1 MATGGRAGGGIT
13 AVALT
18 KLSAF
23 AGVTLCR
30 HLAQTLAGRELA
42 GIRKIFQKISSKVL
56 TARERLVIL
65 VMFNT

>member
-1 MATGGRAGGGIT
+1 MATGGRAGGGQT

-18 KLSAF
+18 TLSAF

-42 GIRKIFQKISSKVL
+42 GIRKI
-56 TARERLVIL
+56 
-65 VMFNT
+65 